1 MNAPKINQTVLLEN
15 PESAQLN
22 EALSALKP
30 GFASCSGENRTYSDS
45 RATKVTA
52 INPMAPPGKG
62 SNIKPTIT
70 AAKIA
75 K

>member
-1 MNAPKINQTVLLEN
+1 MSQTVLLEK

-30 GFASCSGENRTYSDS
+30 GLASCSGENRTYSES

-52 INPMAPPGKG
+52 IKPMAPPGNG

-70 AAKIA
+70 PAKMA